1 MKISKSTIL
10 IICLAGVMSACNA
23 LDINVTKD
31 LELNV
36 RNLTNSSKS
45 LKVTTR
51 LAKKF
56 RVIPVSDKDTINYL
70 WRSPVE
76 GEGEGDFEFMVDG
89 LKPVHGGYYTNGYIT
104 LDEPLWVTITKDSVI
119 VNLNKF

>member
-1 MKISKSTIL
+1 MKISKYIIL
-10 IICLAGVMSACNA
+10 VICLAGIMSSCNA
-23 LDINVTKD
+23 FDIDVTRD
-31 LELNV
+31 LELNI

-56 RVIPVSDKDTINYL
+56 IVIPVSAKDTINYV
-70 WRSPVE
+70 WKSPVK

-89 LKPVHGGYYTNGYIT
+89 LEPVHGAYYTNGYIIKK
-104 LDEPLWVTITKDSVI
+104 EPLWVTITNDSVT
-119 VNLNKF
+119 VNLHKF